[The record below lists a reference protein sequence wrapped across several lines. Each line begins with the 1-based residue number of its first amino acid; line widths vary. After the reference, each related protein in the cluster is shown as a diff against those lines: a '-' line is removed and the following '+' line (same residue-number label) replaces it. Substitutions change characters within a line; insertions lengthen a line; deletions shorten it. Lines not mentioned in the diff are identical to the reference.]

1 MIRVRECPSG
11 NFLPVIDDPETD
23 ASVEKIRQKRFD
35 LNTLK

>member
-1 MIRVRECPSG
+1 MH
-11 NFLPVIDDPETD
+11 LPASVYDDPETD